1 MPTTGCTF
9 NWKFTLMLV
18 SAAYWVIFFVMSWM
32 IVYHESVKMP
42 LSENIYQNLHAMQYP
57 TTTSD
62 LALFTIQTPGF
73 PIRLSSAWEI
83 QNDLKMLSNPH
94 LSTDA
99 MIYPLMEGTKD
110 MNQLLSQQANKDT
123 NKYCASCYAQDVYN
137 FKNKL
142 VESQK
147 YQFCPQRGENKTSW
161 LSRTKQTKEDDER
174 NLHFNFYSEHAEFCR
189 KKRLPS
195 MFLAHVSANSFSLFS
210 SQNSETLLLFFTTV
224 NSMFSF
230 SVAIYKAW
238 ASFIPQNMSADKRM
252 RVGGQFSVLFVVM
265 ATLSILPIFVDFLMG
280 VRGNPAYY
288 KSQGSYVAGIWTI
301 IFSFVYLYVIPRLN
315 VTLNDP
321 NTDQEKSEPIPPV
334 RKEKDPFIIKYFVS
348 HQPMISLAYWNF
360 MQAPVIVLAVISKN
374 TYGIDVYMQFVVFAT
389 IATCVLDIIHTRVS
403 MIMGLRRRVCNQN
416 DGTSLNVQ
424 PTGLDVF
431 IYFAF
436 LAMNLVLSVPIFMKF
451 TQEKIHSQGIAAT
464 FLVLYSQVIQKGFAL
479 AMRFVRHNRNNQN
492 KSTNDNAMT
501 DLSVEQK
508 QTLLNAQSALTE
520 KIYNEL
526 YGGLLDKGFECSLV
540 WHMSVSVSVLG
551 LILTMHTTS
560 A

>member
-1 MPTTGCTF
+1 MNGCTL
-9 NWKFTLMLV
+9 NWKIISMLITA
-18 SAAYWVIFFVMSWM
+18 SYWVIFFTLSWM
-32 IVYHESVKMP
+32 IVYHEAVKLP
-42 LSENIYQNLHAMQYP
+42 LSENVYQNLHAMQYP

-62 LALFTIQTPGF
+62 LTLFTIQTPGF

-83 QNDLKMLSNPH
+83 QNDLKIVSNPR

-110 MNQLLSQQANKDT
+110 MNQLLSQQASTNT
-123 NKYCASCYAQDVYN
+123 NKYCAACYAQDVYS

-161 LSRTKQTKEDDER
+161 FSRTKQTKEDDQR
-174 NLHFNFYSEHAEFCR
+174 NLNFTLYSEHAEFCR

-195 MFLAHVSANSFSLFS
+195 MVLAHVSANSFSLFS

-224 NSMFSF
+224 NAFFSF

-238 ASFIPQNMSADKRM
+238 ASCIPIDMNADKRLN
-252 RVGGQFSVLFVVM
+252 VGGQFSVLFVTVAM
-265 ATLSILPIFVDFLMG
+265 LCILPIFLDFLMG
-280 VRGNPAYY
+280 VRGNLAYY

-315 VTLNDP
+315 VMLNDP
-321 NTDQEKSEPIPPV
+321 DSDKESNSFGSIPV
-334 RKEKDPFIIKYFVS
+334 ERKAKDPFIIKYFVS
-348 HQPMISLAYWNF
+348 RQPMISLAYWNF
-360 MQAPVIVLAVISKN
+360 MQAPVIVLTVISKR
-374 TYGIDVYMQFVVFAT
+374 TYGIDVYMQFVVFVT
-389 IATCVLDIIHTRVS
+389 IAACVLDIIHTRVS
-403 MIMGLRRRVCNQN
+403 MIMGLRRRVCNEN
-416 DGTSLNVQ
+416 DGTSLKIQ

-451 TQEKIHSQGIAAT
+451 TQENVHSQGICAT
-464 FLVLYSQVIQKGFAL
+464 VLVLYSQLLQKGFAL
-479 AMRFVRHNRNNQN
+479 AMRFIRHNRNNKAN
-492 KSTNDNAMT
+492 SANENTTNQSSNE
-501 DLSVEQK
+501 EQK
-508 QTLLNAQSALTE
+508 TFLHVQNVLTE
-520 KIYNEL
+520 KNKNEL
-526 YGGLLDKGFECSLV
+526 YGGDLDNEFECSLI

-551 LILTMHTTS
+551 LIMSMHTTS